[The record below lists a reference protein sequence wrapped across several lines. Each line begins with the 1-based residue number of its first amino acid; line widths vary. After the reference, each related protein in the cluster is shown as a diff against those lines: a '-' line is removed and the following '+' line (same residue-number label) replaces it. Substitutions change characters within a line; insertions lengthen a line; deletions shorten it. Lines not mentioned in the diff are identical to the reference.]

1 MSSVVEHDDGAPR
14 HPLDVVVVGSANAD
28 LVVQVER
35 HPAPAPGETVLGSD
49 LAVHPGGKGAN
60 QAVAAARLGARVA
73 LLGRVGADGHGRL
86 LRESLERDGVDLGHL
101 HDTPAASGI
110 AMIAVGPQGDNSI
123 IVAPGANARLTEGDV
138 LNAAPLLRS
147 APVVSLQME
156 IPLPAVL
163 AAARLARRAVLNLS
177 PAVPVPDE
185 LLALCD
191 PLVVNEH
198 EATLLLGAPRE
209 PRKPREPREPDRQ
222 AKELLALGPRSVVIT
237 LGAEGA
243 VVAEDGAVHTVPSP
257 SVAAVDTTGAGDA
270 FTGALAWRLAAGE
283 PLVEA
288 AAFAARVGAAAVRR
302 AGAQDSY
309 PTMAEVEDL

>member
-1 MSSVVEHDDGAPR
+1 MGEH
-14 HPLDVVVVGSANAD
+14 DVVVVGSANAD

-35 HPAPAPGETVLGSD
+35 HPAPGETVLGSE

-101 HDTPAASGI
+101 RDTAAASGI
-110 AMIAVGPQGDNSI
+110 AMIAVGPRGDNSI

-138 LNAAPLLRS
+138 LDAAPLLRS
-147 APVVSLQME
+147 APVVSLQLE

-177 PAVPVPDE
+177 PALPVPDE

-198 EATLLLGAPRE
+198 EAALLLGAPGE
-209 PRKPREPREPDRQ
+209 PERQ
-222 AKELLALGPRSVVIT
+222 ARELLALGPRSVVIT
-237 LGAEGA
+237 LGADGA
-243 VVAEDGAVHTVPSP
+243 VVAEDGVVQAVPSP
-257 SVAAVDTTGAGDA
+257 RVAAVDTTGAGDA

-283 PLVEA
+283 PLTEA

-302 AGAQDSY
+302 PGAQDSY
-309 PTMAEVEDL
+309 PTMAEVEEL

>member
-1 MSSVVEHDDGAPR
+1 MSSVGEH
-14 HPLDVVVVGSANAD
+14 DVVVVGSANAD

-35 HPAPAPGETVLGSD
+35 HPAPGETVLGSE

-101 HDTPAASGI
+101 RDTAAASGI
-110 AMIAVGPQGDNSI
+110 AMIAVGPRGDNSI

-138 LNAAPLLRS
+138 LDAAPLLRS
-147 APVVSLQME
+147 APVVSLQLE

-177 PAVPVPDE
+177 PALPVPDE

-198 EATLLLGAPRE
+198 EAALLLGAPGE
-209 PRKPREPREPDRQ
+209 PERQ

-237 LGAEGA
+237 LGADGA
-243 VVAEDGAVHTVPSP
+243 VVAEDGDVQAVPSP
-257 SVAAVDTTGAGDA
+257 RVAAVDTTGAGDA

-283 PLVEA
+283 PLTEA

-302 AGAQDSY
+302 PGAQDSY
-309 PTMAEVEDL
+309 PTMAEVEEL